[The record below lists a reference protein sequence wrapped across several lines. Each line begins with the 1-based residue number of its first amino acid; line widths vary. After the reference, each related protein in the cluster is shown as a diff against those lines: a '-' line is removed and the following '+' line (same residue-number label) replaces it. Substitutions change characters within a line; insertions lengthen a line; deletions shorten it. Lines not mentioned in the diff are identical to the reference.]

1 MPAVTGAAGTSAKP
15 SSIRDLNILRVTK
28 VKYAQPPL
36 VSNQKEN
43 IPPQF

>member
-1 MPAVTGAAGTSAKP
+1 MPAVTGAAGTSSKP
-15 SSIRDLNILRVTK
+15 SSMRDPNVLRVTK
-28 VKYAQPPL
+28 VKYAQPLL